1 MATKVLKHKEFR
13 EWDFNLLL
21 ELFENDGHLWNEE
34 RLEQYME
41 RTKFFKRLVSFY
53 MPSKERF
60 VKLDWKKDN
69 LIFARV
75 GYLLLKTLLR
85 FNAGKKYL
93 IGKNFMLY
101 FTPGAIIEDNDNPF
115 HQKKSFIQD
124 LEHFIEKELKRFEKN
139 KHSMRNN

>member
-1 MATKVLKHKEFR
+1 MLRFKDFR
-13 EWDFNLLL
+13 EWEFSILL
-21 ELFENDGHLWNEE
+21 ELFENDGVLWNQD

-41 RTKFFKRLVSFY
+41 RTKFFKRLLSFY

-60 VKLDWKKDN
+60 VKLEWKQEN

-85 FNAGKKYL
+85 FPIGKRNL

-101 FTPGAIIEDNDNPF
+101 FTPGAIFEDNDNPF

-124 LEHFIEKELKRFEKN
+124 VEQYIEKEFMRFNQMTKN
-139 KHSMRNN
+139 